1 MTETSTDIENL
12 SYEEAREQLVNVV
25 AQLESGQ
32 VSLEDSVKLWER
44 GVLLAKRCNQW
55 LEGVKAKVDA
65 AMESKQ

>member
-1 MTETSTDIENL
+1 MTETNTDIENL

-44 GVLLAKRCNQW
+44 GDLLAKRCNQW
-55 LEGVKAKVDA
+55 LAGVKAKVDA